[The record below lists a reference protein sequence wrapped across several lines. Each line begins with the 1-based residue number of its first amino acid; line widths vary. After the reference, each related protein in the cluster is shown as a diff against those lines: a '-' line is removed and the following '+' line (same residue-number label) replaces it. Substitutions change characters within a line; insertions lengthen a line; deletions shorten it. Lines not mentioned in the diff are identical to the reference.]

1 MKEGAILIM
10 LMCNDKIKLIW
21 ILQSCLFLIKKD
33 LTYDIIIIWLKRQ
46 ASRAALIT
54 FTCNVQ
60 IKRVK
65 IVNY

>member
-46 ASRAALIT
+46 ASRATLIT
-54 FTCNVQ
+54 FTC
-60 IKRVK
+60 IVK
-65 IVNY
+65 IKQV